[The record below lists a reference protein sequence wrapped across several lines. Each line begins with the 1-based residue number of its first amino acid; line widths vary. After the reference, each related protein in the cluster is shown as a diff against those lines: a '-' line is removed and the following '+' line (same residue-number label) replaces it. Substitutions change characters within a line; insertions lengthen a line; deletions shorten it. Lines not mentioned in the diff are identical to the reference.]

1 MADKFNKNRNRSVDD
16 AGIRLAPSPIDN
28 AAYHVMPT
36 VMQEYVI
43 EPTIV
48 NKETPDTRRVVSTVD
63 DVQPKREEVNKKWKR
78 GKRAKN
84 MASGAIALIASAG
97 GLLPYILGA
106 IGTSA
111 NAPFTLVPDQFNI
124 VANLI
129 SAFKRTAELGWS
141 GSEVGAIWTST
152 VPTLILTIGVLCVLI
167 NVVKSVFAIFCAIKP
182 VRFTTCAIV
191 NLLCVVA
198 VFIATLAGAN
208 AIGIAQIDFMKDFI
222 HGYATSEYFTLLVF
236 GAAYLLLCMVSAIV
250 NRDKCGYLK

>member
-1 MADKFNKNRNRSVDD
+1 
-16 AGIRLAPSPIDN
+16 
-28 AAYHVMPT
+28 
-36 VMQEYVI
+36 
-43 EPTIV
+43 
-48 NKETPDTRRVVSTVD
+48 
-63 DVQPKREEVNKKWKR
+63 
-78 GKRAKN
+78 

-97 GLLPYILGA
+97 VLLPYILGA

-198 VFIATLAGAN
+198 VFIAALAGAN